1 VYLNTSSA
9 LALAQCDGTA
19 AEAAAVGI
27 SLNAA
32 GIGQP
37 VKYAKHGSTIDLG
50 ATTAAGV
57 FYYVSNTA
65 GGVSPVADL
74 GTGDKVVT
82 LGYATATDGTFVVH
96 IINTG
101 ASLA

>member
-1 VYLNTSSA
+1 
-9 LALAQCDGTA
+9 
-19 AEAAAVGI
+19 
-27 SLNAA
+27 
-32 GIGQP
+32 
-37 VKYAKHGSTIDLG
+37 
-50 ATTAAGV
+50 
-57 FYYVSNTA
+57 
-65 GGVSPVADL
+65 VADL